1 MIYDPKYTKHEF
13 LHSDH
18 ITFILHEI
26 VGYLF
31 QVCRSRSTRVT
42 AVAPV
47 TTVRHVSATCIH
59 TCAAPGLTTGVII
72 SRAAGVGCPLEG
84 EGKLTQSAVTCPAH
98 DTCLLSD
105 VATYPGHVAQHVGV
119 DPRPPVCQ
127 TTLCVTKT
135 DQAQQDKVSVK
146 PPELRNCH
154 NNSAKFCVRIPCDES
169 ASRVSAAGVRHS
181 PSVLVTS

>member
-1 MIYDPKYTKHEF
+1 MIYDPKYTKHKF

-18 ITFILHEI
+18 ITFILHNI
-26 VGYLF
+26 AGYLY
-31 QVCRSRSTRVT
+31 QVCRSRSTRVA

-47 TTVRHVSATCIH
+47 TTIGHVSATCIH
-59 TCAAPGLTTGVII
+59 TCAAPGLATGVII
-72 SRAAGVGCPLEG
+72 SRAAGVGAPLEG
-84 EGKLTQSAVTCPAH
+84 EGKLTHSAVTCPAH

-119 DPRPPVCQ
+119 HTRPPVRQ

-135 DQAQQDKVSVK
+135 DQAEQDKVSVK

-154 NNSAKFCVRIPCDES
+154 NNSAKFCVIIPRDES

-181 PSVLVTS
+181 PSVSVTS